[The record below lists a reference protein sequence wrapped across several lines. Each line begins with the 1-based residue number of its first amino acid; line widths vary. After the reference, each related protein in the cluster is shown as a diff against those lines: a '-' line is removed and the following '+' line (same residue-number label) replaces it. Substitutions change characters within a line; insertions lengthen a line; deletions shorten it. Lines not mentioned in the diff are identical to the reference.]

1 MTFKKNKNVSSN
13 IITSFCISA
22 YFSAKVMLQ
31 IEGKHPDFTNQLYM
45 QAQADHTKN
54 PVFEKSY

>member
-22 YFSAKVMLQ
+22 YFSAKVILQ
-31 IEGKHPDFTNQLYM
+31 IEGKHPDFTNPLYM
-45 QAQADHTKN
+45 QIHLKMNLA
-54 PVFEKSY
+54 FEQYYL